1 MGEPIRIMDLARDVT
16 RLSGRDPDSQPIEFT
31 GLRPGE
37 KLHEELF
44 YDQEQVVPTSSP
56 KVMRAVADEPP
67 TDIRAC
73 VGRLLEYATG
83 THDVEL
89 RSELARV
96 VGGIQGPPQA
106 EADDRIAV
114 PVMVE
119 PVRRTVPETVLAE
132 GA

>member
-16 RLSGRDPDSQPIEFT
+16 RLAGRDPDSQPIEIT

-44 YDQEQVVPTSSP
+44 YAQERVVPTSSP
-56 KVMRAVADEPP
+56 KVMRALGEEPP

-73 VGRLLEYATG
+73 VGRLLEFATG
-83 THDVEL
+83 THDDEL
-89 RSELARV
+89 RAELARV
-96 VGGIQGPPQA
+96 VGGIQGSPHA
-106 EADDRIAV
+106 EADDVVAV
-114 PVMVE
+114 PVVVE
-119 PVRRTVPETVLAE
+119 PTRPMVSEPVLAE